1 MSADEQTAADSDQT
15 ASDSDQTWSDR
26 DQASADDDQ
35 RAADD
40 DVSSGNDPVTHERTA
55 SVRARTT
62 HDREAVSRLRDETAT
77 ARSATA
83 DERDRP
89 AELRDRAA
97 EEDDRTAL
105 LDDRYSDGEISTEE
119 LIERAD
125 RIRAHAA
132 ADRARAAD
140 DRARAAADREQA
152 AHDRGAAIQARNEAR
167 RDLALAA
174 TDELTGALARKFG
187 LARIAVEIERAHRTS
202 GSLTLAFLDVDGL
215 KLVNDEHGHLEGDR
229 LLRRV
234 GEMLR
239 AHVRPYDVIVRYGG
253 DEFLCAMPNLSR
265 AAAAARMATV
275 VAELST
281 ASAYSTGVTVGLA
294 ELEASDD
301 LNRLVERADAD
312 LLGARRNDRG

>member
-1 MSADEQTAADSDQT
+1 MSADDQTAADSDQT

-40 DVSSGNDPVTHERTA
+40 DVSAGNDPVTHERTA
-55 SVRARTT
+55 SVRARTM
-62 HDREAVSRLRDETAT
+62 HDREAVSKLRDETAT
-77 ARSATA
+77 TRSVTA
-83 DERDRP
+83 DERDRS
-89 AELRDRAA
+89 ADLRDRAA

-105 LDDRYSDGEISTEE
+105 LDDRHGDSEISTEE

-132 ADRARAAD
+132 ADRARAAE

-152 AHDRGAAIQARNEAR
+152 AHDRAASIQARNEAR

-187 LARIAVEIERAHRTS
+187 LGRITVEIDRARRTS
-202 GSLTLAFLDVDGL
+202 GSLILAFLDVDGL
-215 KLVNDEHGHLEGDR
+215 KQVNDEHGHLEGDR

-239 AHVRPYDVIVRYGG
+239 EHVRPYDVIVRYGG
-253 DEFLCAMPNLSR
+253 DEFLCAMPNLTR
-265 AAAAARMATV
+265 TAAAARMATI
-275 VAELST
+275 VADLSH
-281 ASAYSTGVTVGLA
+281 ASPYSTGVTVGLA
-294 ELEASDD
+294 ELEAGDD
-301 LNRLVERADAD
+301 LNRLVERADSD
-312 LLGARRNDRG
+312 LLGARRNGHG